1 LAACAD
7 TDPGVT
13 VVTNQHG
20 ITTVPDTS
28 GGTTTTLPVATTEP
42 PTTTDPDNNLPAT
55 VWRLSTRNQR
65 APCAACKAHA
75 AHRYFT
81 TDAAAEAGRAHSGCV
96 CTIRAQ
102 PTTVGQL
109 QAWFAEGIEVH
120 DDRWTT

>member
-1 LAACAD
+1 LAACTN

-13 VVTNQHG
+13 VVANQHRN
-20 ITTVPDTS
+20 TTVLDTT
-28 GGTTTTLPVATTEP
+28 GGTTATLPVATTES
-42 PTTTDPDNNLPAT
+42 PTTTDPDSNLPAA

-81 TDAAAEAGRAHSGCV
+81 TDVAAEAGRAHAGCV
-96 CTIRAQ
+96 CAIREQ

-109 QAWFAEGIEVH
+109 QEWFTEGIEVH